1 MKKLTALVTASVILF
16 SLSGAAWAE
25 GEGSAPA
32 YEPATVVL
40 TEAGGASV
48 NPEGSDMEENPAG
61 AVLERNEGGIDTNN
75 GTVNLNAPGGTIET
89 NKGTV
94 QDNYGN
100 INTNDRG
107 ATVTANAGTVQINQG
122 TVKTN
127 DGTIGLNAGTAE
139 LNYGEIK
146 DNLQKVTLNFGTVT
160 NGSRGHREVLFNADE
175 VICAG
180 STDEVKYNAGV
191 VKMDYA
197 NGDSYDQVICYGV
210 VYANET
216 GDNRYLPKTV
226 LNQLQ
231 ATPQDANG
239 ILRWDGLAFREAES
253 DSGKPEKDG
262 SIILLSAAELG
273 FEKAGYTLGGWLDA
287 MHGNAEYAVGETVTV
302 TAPLW
307 LIPNWVLAPL
317 PAEPGEPEAAE
328 SGAGPAYILVPA
340 ATEPTESFDLF
351 NVSVRSEDPRV
362 TQDSVLP
369 AAALRV
375 SAELAE
381 DLRSGTL
388 KVDFDG
394 EILPSDS
401 YSLNFHS
408 DGTVTILF
416 SRSFISTLA
425 VGEHEIIL
433 CLQDAEI
440 YVTLVLTEPAPEE
453 TSLRARKA
461 QLSGAFTNMPQSSAA
476 GQKGKSG

>member
-1 MKKLTALVTASVILF
+1 M
-16 SLSGAAWAE
+16 G
-25 GEGSAPA
+25 
-32 YEPATVVL
+32 
-40 TEAGGASV
+40 
-48 NPEGSDMEENPAG
+48 ENPAG
-61 AVLERNEGGIDTNN
+61 AVLESNEGGIGTNN
-75 GTVNLNAPGGTIET
+75 GTVNLNALGGTIET

-100 INTNDRG
+100 INTNDKG
-107 ATVTANAGTVQINQG
+107 ATVTANAGTVQMNLG

-127 DGTIGLNAGTAE
+127 DGTIGWNAGTAE
-139 LNYGEIK
+139 LNYGGING
-146 DNLQKVTLNFGTVT
+146 NLQKVTLNFGTVT
-160 NGSRGHREVLFNADE
+160 NDRHGQVLFNAGE
-175 VICAG
+175 VICAR

-197 NGDSYDQVICYGV
+197 SGDSYDQVICYGV

-307 LIPNWVLAPL
+307 LIPNWVLVPL

-340 ATEPTESFDLF
+340 ATEPTESWDLF
-351 NVSVRSEDPRV
+351 NVS
-362 TQDSVLP
+362 
-369 AAALRV
+369 
-375 SAELAE
+375 
-381 DLRSGTL
+381 
-388 KVDFDG
+388 
-394 EILPSDS
+394 
-401 YSLNFHS
+401 
-408 DGTVTILF
+408 
-416 SRSFISTLA
+416 
-425 VGEHEIIL
+425 
-433 CLQDAEI
+433 
-440 YVTLVLTEPAPEE
+440 
-453 TSLRARKA
+453 ARKA

>member
-1 MKKLTALVTASVILF
+1 MSKGKYLAALDV
-16 SLSGAAWAE
+16 
-25 GEGSAPA
+25 
-32 YEPATVVL
+32 
-40 TEAGGASV
+40 
-48 NPEGSDMEENPAG
+48 
-61 AVLERNEGGIDTNN
+61 
-75 GTVNLNAPGGTIET
+75 GGTKTDAALFTPDGHIVRHI
-89 NKGTV
+89 KLP
-94 QDNYGN
+94 
-100 INTNDRG
+100 G
-107 ATVTANAGTVQINQG
+107 ANP
-122 TVKTN
+122 
-127 DGTIGLNAGTAE
+127 
-139 LNYGEIK
+139 
-146 DNLQKVTLNFGTVT
+146 
-160 NGSRGHREVLFNADE
+160 
-175 VICAG
+175 
-180 STDEVKYNAGV
+180 
-191 VKMDYA
+191 M
-197 NGDSYDQVICYGV
+197 
-210 VYANET
+210 
-216 GDNRYLPKTV
+216 
-226 LNQLQ
+226 
-231 ATPQDANG
+231 
-239 ILRWDGLAFREAES
+239 
-253 DSGKPEKDG
+253 
-262 SIILLSAAELG
+262 ELG

-307 LIPNWVLAPL
+307 LIPNWVLVPL

-328 SGAGPAYILVPA
+328 SGAGPTYILVPA
-340 ATEPTESFDLF
+340 ATEPTENWDLF

-388 KVDFDG
+388 KVEFDG

-440 YVTLVLTEPAPEE
+440 YVTLVLTESAPEE